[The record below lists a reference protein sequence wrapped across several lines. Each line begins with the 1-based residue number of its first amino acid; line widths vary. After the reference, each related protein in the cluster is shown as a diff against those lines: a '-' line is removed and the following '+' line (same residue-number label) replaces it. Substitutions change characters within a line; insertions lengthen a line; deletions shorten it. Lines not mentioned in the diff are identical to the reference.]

1 MASETSRNHDEH
13 PGYGGQAV
21 VLEGRSRQAIK
32 PFDARLGTHKIHRL
46 SARNGTLKNYW
57 WYADAFG
64 KGS

>member
-1 MASETSRNHDEH
+1 MANT
-13 PGYGGQAV
+13 QAMADRLSSSKDV
-21 VLEGRSRQAIK
+21 ADRQSS